1 MRRAIAVLPG
11 LLASLAGCGDDPVL
25 SPPAVESGIYA
36 GELAVDIRGKA
47 TIRIEPRSAELV
59 QVSLRFEDV
68 NTLGIFDP
76 ATTIDIEGRRELF
89 PETGAELY
97 TAKIALPAY
106 PSGVC
111 GGEPVAVALSL
122 HRARGNVRFAGAL
135 TGYCGDRFFG
145 VPAGMLRL
153 TGDLGRE

>member
-1 MRRAIAVLPG
+1 MKSAIAVLLG
-11 LLASLAGCGDDPVL
+11 LVAGLAGCGDDPVVA
-25 SPPAVESGIYA
+25 PPMVDSGIYA

-47 TIRIEPRSAELV
+47 TIRIEPRSAEAV
-59 QVSLRFEDV
+59 QVTLRFEGV
-68 NTLGIFDP
+68 NTLGLFDP
-76 ATTIDIEGRRELF
+76 ATPIDIEGRRELF

-106 PSGVC
+106 PPGVC

-122 HRARGNVRFAGAL
+122 HRARGNARFAGAL

-153 TGDLGRE
+153 SGDLARE